1 MFLKKP
7 VRILLSDDHSLLRTG
22 VITMLRDEKDILI
35 VGEAEDGE
43 QLIDKYFKLMPD
55 IVISDISMPKMS
67 GIDAL
72 AKIKKKDPAAKALF
86 LSMYEGEE
94 YIYSIY
100 KAGGSGLINKN
111 IVKGELLFAIKKVL
125 EGNYY
130 FGAKIQAGDL
140 DEIITKY
147 SSKKLFNIEKTK
159 ILLTDREKRVL
170 ALIGEAKTSNDIA
183 TELELSKRTVDS
195 HRTNIMQ
202 KLNLKSLPELIRFA
216 VNYVT
221 ELRKMGK

>member
-7 VRILLSDDHSLLRTG
+7 IRILLSDDHSLLRTG
-22 VITMLRDEKDILI
+22 VISMLKDEEDILI

-43 QLIDKYFKLMPD
+43 QLVDKYFKLMPD
-55 IVISDISMPKMS
+55 IIISDISMPKMS

-72 AKIKKKDPAAKALF
+72 VKIKRREPTAKALF

-94 YIYSIY
+94 YVYSIY

-130 FGAKIQAGDL
+130 FGPKVQAKEL

-147 SSKKLFNIEKTK
+147 SAKKIFNLEKTK
-159 ILLTDREKRVL
+159 LILTDREKQVL
-170 ALIGEAKTSNDIA
+170 TLIGEAKTSNDIA
-183 TELELSKRTVDS
+183 TELELSKRTIDT

-216 VNYVT
+216 VNYAT
-221 ELRKMGK
+221 ELKKMGK

>member
-22 VITMLRDEKDILI
+22 IISMLKDEKEILI

-140 DEIITKY
+140 NEIITKY
-147 SSKKLFNIEKTK
+147 SSKKLFNIERTK
-159 ILLTDREKRVL
+159 ILLTDREKQVL